1 MLSNLLTFA
10 ILAGIL
16 VLIPG
21 LDFAVVLRYSA
32 TQSRKASFLVSL
44 GITTGLYV
52 WGLAA
57 VIGVAAIL
65 ETSAAAFQIL
75 KIVGAAYLFWMG
87 SKFVLTSFKQRSDA
101 PNIEIV
107 QKQNPYL
114 RGLLSNILNPKPAVF
129 YLSIFPQFIPIDSNH
144 FLVGTLLTT
153 IHAVE
158 TMIFFT
164 LLILFVG
171 KLRPFFTK
179 PKVAKYMER
188 LSGFAIIGF
197 GTRLLLESS
206 TNH

>member
-1 MLSNLLTFA
+1 MLSNLVTFA

-32 TQSRKASFLVSL
+32 TQSRRASFLVSL
-44 GITTGLYV
+44 GITSGLYI

-65 ETSAAAFQIL
+65 KTSAAAFQVL
-75 KIVGAAYLFWMG
+75 KVVGAIYLFWMG
-87 SKFVLTSFKQRSDA
+87 SRFVLTSFKNKGDA
-101 PNIEIV
+101 PNIEIS

-153 IHAVE
+153 IHAAE
-158 TMIFFT
+158 SMIFFT

-171 KLRPFFTK
+171 KLKPFFAK
-179 PKVAKYMER
+179 PAVAKYMER

-197 GTRLLLESS
+197 GTRLLLESAS
-206 TNH
+206 N